1 MVRGGLNNWILLLA
15 LTFSSACHNEI
26 RQLKSEAEDGGL
38 AAQNEMGTRSVSGL
52 GLPQDFDAALK
63 WYNLAAEKGYAVSQF
78 NLAGMYEQ
86 GFGVET
92 NLVKAAEWYLKA
104 AERGHAESQF
114 CIAVMYEQGRGV
126 EMDIKEAVKWYQQ
139 SSEKNY
145 PFAQNN
151 LSMILL
157 GGKGVPRDLIRAYK
171 WASLAGAQ
179 GEESANNVLRKLT
192 GKNDKDVVVE
202 QPIMTANQIAEAERE
217 IREFVPRKKSDGIT
231 FQTSPKKDGTPDK
244 K

>member
-1 MVRGGLNNWILLLA
+1 MVRGGHKTGILLLA
-15 LTFSSACHNEI
+15 LIFLSACHNEI
-26 RQLKSEAEDGGL
+26 RQLKSEAEGGSL
-38 AAQNEMGTRSVSGL
+38 VAQNEMGTRFVSGL
-52 GLPQDFDAALK
+52 GLEQNYTNALK
-63 WYNLAAEKGYAVSQF
+63 WYNLAADKGYAVSQF

-86 GFGVET
+86 GLGVET
-92 NLVKAAEWYLKA
+92 NLVKAAEWYLRA

-114 CIAVMYEQGRGV
+114 CLAVMFEQGTGV
-126 EMDIKEAVKWYQQ
+126 DRDILEAVKWYQQ

-157 GGKGVPRDLIRAYK
+157 GGRGVPRDLIRAYK
-171 WASLAGAQ
+171 WATLAGAQ
-179 GEESANNVLRKLT
+179 GEESANKVLQKLT
-192 GKNDKDVVVE
+192 GKNDKGVAVE
-202 QPIMTANQIAEAERE
+202 QPIMTANQISEAERE

-231 FQTSPKKDGTPDK
+231 FQTAPKKDAAPEK